1 MSHTHVLSN
10 YSCLFVKQGISGML
24 CSNDKDDE
32 RKYTYF
38 LNNNN
43 CHNRSI
49 EEKKKKK
56 INLLK
61 L

>member
-1 MSHTHVLSN
+1 
-10 YSCLFVKQGISGML
+10 ML

-32 RKYTYF
+32 RIYTYF

-43 CHNRSI
+43 CYNRSI